1 MQPLIPKQDTLSPW
15 IEKLIQSYDSEKESP
30 TEKLR
35 ASVTSIGLMSP
46 SQAQNQEEPT
56 DLIFLSD
63 GTVEI
68 SSVLT
73 PSAWKRLQESER
85 RETFFGLVN
94 NVVCISN
101 YQLKFH
107 PSTEPTQCKFFLL
120 IDSMY
125 TELIILDRVITPCCT
140 SLVSVQQKILE
151 TWRVVFFQET
161 QSSQMDRDDLN
172 LSELLVEWQN
182 QIIQETQEDSSQEI
196 IPHWPSIGQ
205 SLEIP
210 SETFTLTSW
219 DIERLEDNDT
229 ECFSVPIKCLLIPE
243 GHTMQGPK
251 KNAAVLTTHEDAM
264 LNSQLS
270 ENSQSRVHAADRQIA
285 DLTDT
290 KGEVQNCGITHDD
303 DVCVDLIHK
312 HITPLEKP
320 WEIFPPPNGVS
331 PSSVSEESM
340 PMQSPATELSRD
352 QDRNGHVDIPST
364 RLPMTSPQPE
374 DLQNSKS
381 DHYSLPP
388 YQKAL
393 SSDTANSHTAPQDKQ
408 TINEIVNTQQE
419 PVERQSK
426 RKREWTQEA
435 QTAIAVE
442 EGEAQLNGSPPSW
455 LFDAE
460 RASGTVVD
468 SFYVQ
473 TERRPTLTVHADGE
487 PFSYTYV
494 VSEQNLQDFS
504 KFQVAKSLLS
514 WAIKYLVPKRK

>member
-1 MQPLIPKQDTLSPW
+1 MRPLTPKQDTLSPW
-15 IEKLIQSYDSEKESP
+15 IEKLIQSYD
-30 TEKLR
+30 
-35 ASVTSIGLMSP
+35 I
-46 SQAQNQEEPT
+46 
-56 DLIFLSD
+56 
-63 GTVEI
+63 EI

-73 PSAWKRLQESER
+73 PSAWKRLQESEH

-107 PSTEPTQCKFFLL
+107 ASAEPTQCKFFLL

-140 SLVSVQQKILE
+140 SLVSVQEKILE
-151 TWRVVFFQET
+151 TWRIVFFQET

-182 QIIQETQEDSSQEI
+182 HIVQETFEDSSQEI
-196 IPHWPSIGQ
+196 IPDWPSIAE

-210 SETFTLTSW
+210 SETFALTSW

-251 KNAAVLTTHEDAM
+251 TNAVLTTHEDAV
-264 LNSQLS
+264 LNLQLS
-270 ENSQSRVHAADRQIA
+270 ESSQSCVHAADRQIA
-285 DLTDT
+285 DFTDT
-290 KGEVQNCGITHDD
+290 KEEVQNCGITYDD
-303 DVCVDLIHK
+303 DVCVDLINK

-331 PSSVSEESM
+331 PSSVFEESM
-340 PMQSPATELSRD
+340 PMESPATELSRD
-352 QDRNGHVDIPST
+352 QDRNGHADIPST

-374 DLQNSKS
+374 DLQYSKS
-381 DHYSLPP
+381 DNYSLPP

-408 TINEIVNTQQE
+408 TINEFVNTQQE
-419 PVERQSK
+419 SVERQSK

-435 QTAIAVE
+435 QTAIAAE

-460 RASGTVVD
+460 GTSGTVVD

-473 TERRPTLTVHADGE
+473 SERRPTLTVHADGE
-487 PFSYTYV
+487 PFSYTYA